1 MKTKY
6 ILLSILGA
14 ITSVMASELHIQ
26 SASFHADQNK
36 GLSIFEGDVKIKK
49 QHDELNASKVVVYT
63 NKKNRPTKFVATGN
77 VSFFIETEQ
86 KDLYK
91 GKAQKVIYR
100 PQKKEYKFFTN
111 VHLTKINKKK
121 EILGDEVI
129 LNTIE
134 GKAYAK
140 GVKSE
145 PVIMIF
151 NLDDDN
157 TTHKKGQ

>member
-1 MKTKY
+1 MNNKLILT
-6 ILLSILGA
+6 ILLLAAPLISK
-14 ITSVMASELHIQ
+14 ELHIQ
-26 SASFHADQNK
+26 SVSFHADQNT
-36 GLSIFEGDVKIKK
+36 GVSIFQGDVKIKK
-49 QHDELNASKVVVYT
+49 EMDELNASKVTVYT
-63 NKKNRPTKFVATGN
+63 DKHNKPIKLVASGD
-77 VSFFIETEQ
+77 VSFYIQTEQ
-86 KDLYK
+86 KNRYK
-91 GKAQKVIYR
+91 GKAQKVIYL

-111 VHLTKINKKK
+111 VHLSQINEKK

-151 NLDDDN
+151 KLEDTN
-157 TTHKKGQ
+157 TTKE

>member
-1 MKTKY
+1 MKAKY
-6 ILLSILGA
+6 FLFSILGTL
-14 ITSVMASELHIQ
+14 TSLMAAELHIQ
-26 SASFHADQNK
+26 SASFHADQNE
-36 GLSIFEGDVKIKK
+36 GLSIFEGDVKVKK

-63 NKKNRPTKFVATGN
+63 NAKNKPTKFIATGN

-86 KDLYK
+86 KDLYR
-91 GKAQKVIYR
+91 GKAQKVIYK
-100 PQKKEYKFFTN
+100 PQDKEYKFFTN
-111 VHLTKINKKK
+111 VHLTQINKKK

-151 NLDDDN
+151 NLGDDN
-157 TTHKKGQ
+157 KSKKGQ